1 MSARLL
7 ALLALLG
14 VTGGLVLHVFGVD
27 APAHLAWAA
36 TTALLLVPLTISV
49 TRTVLRRDVGSSQPA
64 LSGRGSRAACA

>member
-36 TTALLLVPLTISV
+36 TTRSC
-49 TRTVLRRDVGSSQPA
+49 SS
-64 LSGRGSRAACA
+64 R